1 MRSICIINDK
11 NATIPLK
18 ILPPKCAKCDN
29 FALLLLYTNS
39 YIMARAK
46 TKKPK
51 KTKKKLTKAQK
62 EADNRYYLAAIIST
76 ALALALL
83 LAIIF

>member
-1 MRSICIINDK
+1 
-11 NATIPLK
+11 
-18 ILPPKCAKCDN
+18 
-29 FALLLLYTNS
+29 
-39 YIMARAK
+39 MARAK